1 MEAVLMKQHI
11 VGRGQPEDAR
21 HQAGECHKRWEL
33 RRGWC
38 ALRMLSR
45 VQAAAGCSRDHFP
58 R

>member
-11 VGRGQPEDAR
+11 VGRGPPEDAR
-21 HQAGECHKRWEL
+21 HQAGECHERWEL

>member
-1 MEAVLMKQHI
+1 MEAVLMQQH
-11 VGRGQPEDAR
+11 VVVRRQPEDAR
-21 HQAGECHKRWEL
+21 HKQECVTRDGEL

-45 VQAAAGCSRDHFP
+45 VQAAAGCSRDHLP

>member
-11 VGRGQPEDAR
+11 VGRGQPEEE
-21 HQAGECHKRWEL
+21 QECHERWEL